1 MKGWMKLAVA
11 GMVLCLCAGCVDD
24 TKTITVQGRG
34 AMLLGEATLEDTY
47 TATMTED
54 RKYHWHEL
62 DWYPSFNAG
71 DIVSLLEDEG
81 ERSRV
86 MLYGGDV
93 PAAYGYLPSNLLTD
107 DPEAL
112 KSGNL
117 AALENA
123 QSYDAPEGNPLFQES
138 GYFKLLQRENGWV
151 KGSLLVGGGPPFWVK
166 EEDLSF
172 DFGGETIDRG

>member
-1 MKGWMKLAVA
+1 MKVWMKLAVA

-24 TKTITVQGRG
+24 TKTITVQVHG

-47 TATMTED
+47 TATMAED
-54 RKYHWHEL
+54 RKYHWHDL
-62 DWYPSFNAG
+62 DRCPPLNAG
-71 DIVSLLEDEG
+71 DIVFLVEDEG

-86 MLYGGDV
+86 MIPGGDSPFV
-93 PAAYGYLPSNLLTD
+93 YGYVPSSLLTD

-151 KGSLLVGGGPPFWVK
+151 KGSLLVGGSPP
-166 EEDLSF
+166 LL
-172 DFGGETIDRG
+172 GEGRGLELCV